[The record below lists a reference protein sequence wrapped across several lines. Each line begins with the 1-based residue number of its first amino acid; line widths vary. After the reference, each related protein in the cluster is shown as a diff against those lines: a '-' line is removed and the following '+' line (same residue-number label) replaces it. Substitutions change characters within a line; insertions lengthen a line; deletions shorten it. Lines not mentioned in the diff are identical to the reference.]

1 MAGRDAELRQFEI
14 LLGRLKRGSSD
25 QSMVA
30 KGLRGVG
37 KTVLLNA
44 FEDQAESE
52 DFLAYYH
59 ELTPESV
66 LAREIARDGEK
77 ALTRLR
83 LSDRVGRKIREA
95 LGHLRTIRLTGPQ
108 GFGLEVDLKGAD
120 EGAVTSDLTD
130 LFLQLGEAAKSKERG
145 VAFLLDEVQFADE
158 VHFRAMISALHRAT
172 QRSLPITVAAAGLP
186 QIPRLTGEAR
196 SYAERLFTFPTIGN
210 LGDEAA
216 AAALTEP
223 ARQQDVEFAS
233 NAVARAIEW
242 TAGYPFFIQ
251 QLGKHAWNAA
261 DKSPITLEDVD
272 AAIPIA
278 QEALDASLYEVR
290 VQRATP
296 AERRYMRAMA
306 ELGGGP
312 YRSGTVAGKLGQ
324 SSAALSQLRD
334 RLIGKGLIYATE
346 DYGHIEFSVPRFD
359 EFMRRYMTYRAP
371 PKAKK

>member
-1 MAGRDAELRQFEI
+1 M
-14 LLGRLKRGSSD
+14 
-25 QSMVA
+25 
-30 KGLRGVG
+30 
-37 KTVLLNA
+37 LLNA
-44 FEDQAESE
+44 FENQAESA
-52 DFLAYYH
+52 DFLTYYH

-66 LAREIARDGEK
+66 LARELARDGEK
-77 ALTRLR
+77 ALTRLS
-83 LSDRVGRKIREA
+83 LSERVGSAVREA
-95 LGHLRTIRLTGPQ
+95 LGRMRTIRLTGPH
-108 GFGLEVDLKGAD
+108 GFGLEVDLRGAD

-145 VAFLLDEVQFADE
+145 VVFLLDEVQFADE
-158 VHFRAMISALHRAT
+158 VHFRAMISALHRVT

-216 AAALTEP
+216 TAALTEP
-223 ARQQDVEFAS
+223 ARQQGVEFTS
-233 NAVARAIEW
+233 DAVARALAW

-261 DKSPITLEDVD
+261 DQSPITLEDID
-272 AAIPIA
+272 AAIPSA
-278 QEALDASLYEVR
+278 QEALDSSLYEVR

-306 ELGGGP
+306 ELGDGP
-312 YRSGTVAGKLGQ
+312 YRSGAVAAKLGK

-334 RLIGKGLIYATE
+334 RLITKGLIYATE
-346 DYGHIEFSVPRFD
+346 DYGYLEFSVPRFD
-359 EFMRRYMTYRAP
+359 EFMRRYMGYRPP

>member
-1 MAGRDAELRQFEI
+1 
-14 LLGRLKRGSSD
+14 
-25 QSMVA
+25 MVV
-30 KGLRGVG
+30 KGFRGVG

-44 FEDQAESE
+44 FENQAESA
-52 DFLAYYH
+52 DFLTYYH

-66 LAREIARDGEK
+66 LAREVARDAEK
-77 ALTRLR
+77 ALTRLS
-83 LSDRVGRKIREA
+83 LSERVESKIREA
-95 LGHLRTIRLTGPQ
+95 LAHMRTIRLTGPQ

-130 LFLQLGEAAKSKERG
+130 LFLQLGEAAESKQRG
-145 VAFLLDEVQFADE
+145 VVFLLDEVQFANE

-172 QRSLPITVAAAGLP
+172 QRNLPIIVAAAGLP

-216 AAALTEP
+216 TAALTEP
-223 ARQQDVEFAS
+223 ARQQTVEFTPD
-233 NAVARAIEW
+233 AVARALEW

-251 QLGKHAWNAA
+251 QLGKHTWNAA
-261 DKSPITLEDVD
+261 DQSPISIEDVD
-272 AAIPIA
+272 AAIPSA
-278 QEALDASLYEVR
+278 QEALDSNLYEVR

-306 ELGGGP
+306 ELGGGS
-312 YRSGTVAGKLGQ
+312 YRSGAVAAKLGK
-324 SSAALSQLRD
+324 SSAALSQLRA
-334 RLIGKGLIYATE
+334 RLIAKGLIYATE
-346 DYGHIEFSVPRFD
+346 DYGYIEFSVPRFD
-359 EFMRRYMTYRAP
+359 EFMRRFMGYRAP